1 MWFTRLALSLAT
13 CLVVTAQSYSDHEY
27 DSDAM
32 QNDPDISSRL
42 ESLRTTRSR
51 SGGYGDPIQDE
62 RSLLREERKRLKA
75 ERRRLKEE
83 RRQERWA
90 RRRQQK
96 QAGHRNHLNGGDA
109 EEEEDDIMDFD
120 DHIHPMHRT
129 PVVRVSSSSGSSGS
143 SSDSDPSSH
152 GASSSSSASSMGPS
166 RSVGS
171 TDYLSAEPTPEV
183 IDLEWMKAN
192 LSSLWSIVRSLS
204 RQQGRPFIN
213 RGGRGRHHHSGVVD
227 SPPDPAACP
236 GMEDACRS
244 EGSELC
250 GGHGV
255 CSCGHCFCHPGYY
268 GTFCQ
273 CDDHSCPVY
282 DGMTCGGPSRGQCR
296 CGGCVCRPGYTG
308 DSCDCPTETQT
319 CISPD
324 SDEICSGKG
333 TCSCGRCRCNDGHKG
348 MYCEDTVYAAGV
360 CEKLKSCV
368 MCRAWNRDLPSCAHC
383 QITVTTV
390 ESLEPS
396 MTTCVMVNSG
406 CLLQFSYIPQ
416 TADAYTVLVPR
427 DMVCPA

>member
-1 MWFTRLALSLAT
+1 M
-13 CLVVTAQSYSDHEY
+13 
-27 DSDAM
+27 
-32 QNDPDISSRL
+32 
-42 ESLRTTRSR
+42 
-51 SGGYGDPIQDE
+51 
-62 RSLLREERKRLKA
+62 
-75 ERRRLKEE
+75 
-83 RRQERWA
+83 
-90 RRRQQK
+90 
-96 QAGHRNHLNGGDA
+96 
-109 EEEEDDIMDFD
+109 MDFD
-120 DHIHPMHRT
+120 ERLHPIHRT
-129 PVVRVSSSSGSSGS
+129 TAAVLPGPNGSSGSSPGPELSFHARTPSSPSYASPPGYSRSSGSSG
-143 SSDSDPSSH
+143 H
-152 GASSSSSASSMGPS
+152 
-166 RSVGS
+166 VK
-171 TDYLSAEPTPEV
+171 AEVPKV
-183 IDLEWMKAN
+183 IDLEWVRAN
-192 LSSLWSIVRSLS
+192 LSALWSVVRSLT
-204 RQQGRPFIN
+204 RQQGRPFIH
-213 RGGRGRHHHSGVVD
+213 RGSRGRHHHSGVVA
-227 SPPDPAACP
+227 SPPDPDACP
-236 GMEDACRS
+236 GTEDACRS
-244 EGSELC
+244 EGTELC

-255 CSCGHCFCHPGYY
+255 CSCGHCFCTPGYY

-296 CGGCVCRPGYTG
+296 CGGCVCRPGYAG

-319 CISPD
+319 CFSPD

-427 DMVCPA
+427 DMACPAHDLDRGPV